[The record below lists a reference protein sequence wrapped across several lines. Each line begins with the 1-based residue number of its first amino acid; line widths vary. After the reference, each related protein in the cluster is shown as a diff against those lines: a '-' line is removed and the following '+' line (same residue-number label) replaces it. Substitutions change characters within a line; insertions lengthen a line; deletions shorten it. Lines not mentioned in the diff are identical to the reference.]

1 MFADFTV
8 FSWVL
13 FVISAL
19 CLILAG
25 ATLKIRYQS
34 VTIWF
39 IGLLLAY
46 AIQAFGY
53 AFELTSHE
61 LDSIKFWLNIEFV
74 GACFIPTCVVL
85 FAVSYQTRTSP
96 PLWLVSSLLSISAI
110 VLLGQLT
117 NDLHG
122 LGFNIVG
129 LEKVDNITVTTN
141 HLGWL
146 YLAYSLY
153 IHLAVIV
160 SVIIFIRCMQNTHP
174 VLRPQIL
181 LILVGITLTW
191 LNYIWT
197 LFGNTPYGLDIGT
210 FGFIFC
216 TIAFAISVFR
226 YDLIKLTPIARDQ
239 IFHQVEQGYI
249 VIDEQ
254 SRLIDYNPKAK
265 VFLPALSTGKI
276 GQPLSSFIDPSL
288 VADNQTK
295 VIRLNDGKRVQV
307 QRSLMGKNAAM
318 AIGSVIM
325 LSDVTEKEQ
334 LLEEME
340 RIANTDSLTGC
351 HNRHALHCRLKQQ
364 IIESRHQLTP
374 LSIVV
379 LDIVGFRKVNEVHG
393 YTVGDM
399 RLKQLSHIL
408 SHHLPSDAILT
419 RYIGDIF
426 IIILPGYRLEDANQL
441 ALQLADKAKQL
452 TSLAIS
458 TFCVQHLSEESDR
471 QVIDRLLG
479 EAMQLKKLKPS
490 LAV

>member
-239 IFHQVEQGYI
+239 IFHQV
-249 VIDEQ
+249 
-254 SRLIDYNPKAK
+254 
-265 VFLPALSTGKI
+265 
-276 GQPLSSFIDPSL
+276 
-288 VADNQTK
+288 
-295 VIRLNDGKRVQV
+295 
-307 QRSLMGKNAAM
+307 QR
-318 AIGSVIM
+318 
-325 LSDVTEKEQ
+325 
-334 LLEEME
+334 
-340 RIANTDSLTGC
+340 
-351 HNRHALHCRLKQQ
+351 
-364 IIESRHQLTP
+364 
-374 LSIVV
+374 
-379 LDIVGFRKVNEVHG
+379 
-393 YTVGDM
+393 
-399 RLKQLSHIL
+399 
-408 SHHLPSDAILT
+408 
-419 RYIGDIF
+419 
-426 IIILPGYRLEDANQL
+426 
-441 ALQLADKAKQL
+441 
-452 TSLAIS
+452 
-458 TFCVQHLSEESDR
+458 
-471 QVIDRLLG
+471 
-479 EAMQLKKLKPS
+479 
-490 LAV
+490 